1 MQLIYPQQ
9 ARRIQVPR
17 NADGTL
23 SRTVFELAHQR
34 PDTKVFWHIDDRF
47 MGVTQTFHV
56 MEFVPEPGPHTL
68 TLVDEAGHRLE
79 QRFDILAAPA
89 K

>member
-17 NADGTL
+17 NGDGTL